1 MSFRNRLVL
10 PMVLSS
16 LAILVGCGS
25 SSNSATPPP
34 TGGFTNSN
42 LKGTYVFS
50 FSGTDAVNG
59 SFFTM
64 VGSMTADGSGGI
76 SSGTVV
82 DIADPA
88 YGVLASQAI
97 SGGSYKITADGRGN
111 GTLNTAA
118 SSTPFAQ
125 VGIDFV
131 LTSSSHGLIT
141 RFDNNG
147 GGSGTIDL
155 QDSSVTQS
163 SLGSYAFSLSGVDEG
178 QVNTFSTAGAFTLN
192 ATGIITTGL
201 QDFNDNRNS
210 SGLANLSL
218 GGSVLLGAAGAPGT
232 ALLAATSS
240 PYGTLSFDVWP
251 VDSTHLK
258 LIETDGLNYIEGDAF
273 TQQTSIP
280 SGQLVYTMAG
290 FDSTNALM
298 SVGGYMTYDGSS
310 LISNGLEDINDSGSI
325 GQSLTVAGNLT
336 ATGGGRYQLSLNG
349 LYNGGTGTGSYIFA
363 AYPSSA
369 GILLVEID
377 NVGNTAGTA
386 FTQSA
391 TTFAS
396 AEGYALNLTGANAGG
411 EVDDIAEFT
420 ANSGGSLSDGLI
432 DENVSTVGGGSL
444 SFDQKLGTGGTYAFD
459 SSGSGRGLLSYPST
473 DVTFIGAL
481 TLNFY
486 VVDSSNVIMIDVDN
500 GAQVGVGVFQTQST
514 PASAGLARTA
524 AHFSMLRTTASLRSR
539 RRN

>member
-1 MSFRNRLVL
+1 MSLRHRLVL
-10 PMVLSS
+10 PMVLSG
-16 LAILVGCGS
+16 LAVLAGCGS
-25 SSNSATPPP
+25 SSNTATPPP

-59 SFFTM
+59 AFFTM

-82 DIADPA
+82 DIVDPA
-88 YGVLASQAI
+88 YGPLTSQAI
-97 SGGSYKITADGRGN
+97 SGGNYKITADGRGS
-111 GTLNTAA
+111 GTINTAA

-192 ATGIITTGL
+192 GTGIITTGL
-201 QDFNDNRNS
+201 QDFNDFRNS
-210 SGLANLSL
+210 SGLSNLSL

-232 ALLAATSS
+232 AQLAATSS

-251 VDSTHLK
+251 IDSTHLK

-273 TQQTSIP
+273 TQQTSISP
-280 SGQLVYTMAG
+280 GQLVYTMAG
-290 FDSTNALM
+290 YDSSGFVM
-298 SVGGYMTYDGSS
+298 SAGGYITYDGSS
-310 LISNGLEDINDSGSI
+310 VISNGLEDINDSGSI

-336 ATGGGRYQLSLNG
+336 ATGGGRYQLALNG
-349 LYNGGTGTGSYIFA
+349 LYNGGTGPGAYTFA
-363 AYPSSA
+363 AYPSTS
-369 GILLVEID
+369 GVLLLEID
-377 NVGNTAGTA
+377 NAGNTAGTA
-386 FTQSA
+386 FLQSA
-391 TTFAS
+391 TAFTPT
-396 AEGYALNLTGANAGG
+396 EGYALNLTGANSGG
-411 EVDDIAEFT
+411 EVDDVAEFT
-420 ANSGGSLSDGLI
+420 ANSDGTLSNGLI
-432 DENVSTVGGGSL
+432 DEDVSAVGNVSL
-444 SFDQKLGTGGTYAFD
+444 SFDQKLGSGGTYSYD
-459 SSGSGRGLLSYPST
+459 SSGSGRGLLLYPST
-473 DVTFIGAL
+473 NTTYIGAL

-486 VVDSSNVIMIDVDN
+486 VVDGSNVVMIDVDN
-500 GAQVGVGVFQTQST
+500 GAQVGVGVFQAQTT

-524 AHFSMLRTTASLRSR
+524 AHFSMLRTAAALRAR